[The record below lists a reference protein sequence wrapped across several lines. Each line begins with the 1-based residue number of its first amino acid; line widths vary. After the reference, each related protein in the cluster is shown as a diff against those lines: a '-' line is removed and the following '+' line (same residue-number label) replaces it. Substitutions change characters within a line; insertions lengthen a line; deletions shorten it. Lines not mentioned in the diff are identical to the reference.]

1 MVFYEQKLNFLNLEL
16 QFKKKPNYQKKR
28 LLKKSVIL
36 CIKANMIKKIKLSC
50 KSCFLAMS

>member
-16 QFKKKPNYQKKR
+16 QFKKKKNYQKKR